1 MSEQTEAQQAEPFPT
16 VVVRKSSFW
25 QRLPIVWL
33 VPIIAVLAGGWLA
46 YKAIRE
52 QGPTI
57 TITFL
62 SAEGLESG
70 KTKLKYKELD
80 IGLVKSVTLS
90 ADRSHVVVTAEM
102 SRSVADLMVEDTR
115 FWVVRPR
122 VANGGIS
129 GLETLLSGAYI
140 GMDVGSKANHSD
152 RFNGLEVPPI
162 LTAHRSG
169 RLFRLR
175 AKDLGSLGYGTPVYF
190 RRIEVGELVAYEL
203 DKDGGG
209 ITAKVFIHAPY
220 DQYVSRETRFWHA
233 SGVDVSV
240 DAAGVK
246 LRTESLSTILLGGI
260 AFGDPPGMQGGLPA
274 SAETSFVLADSRDG
288 AFRTD
293 DSVIDEYE
301 FVFNESVRGLQPGAT
316 VDFRGVVVGEV
327 VSIGMSYDA
336 RQRKLSVPVKVH
348 IFPERMKS
356 LSRAGGGSQDVAVR
370 RKVFSELVGAGLRAQ
385 LRTGSL
391 LTGQL
396 YVALDFFPKASPQK
410 VDWAHV
416 PPVLPT
422 TNGDLQELQTTLA
435 SIASKLDKIPFEQI
449 SADLRKSMQS
459 LDKALQDADALI
471 KHFDGEVAPELKAT
485 LAEARQT
492 FATASQ
498 TLSQQSPMQ
507 QELQGTLREV
517 SRAAHSVRELTD
529 YLEQHPEALL
539 RGKTE
544 EKKP

>member
-1 MSEQTEAQQAEPFPT
+1 MAE
-16 VVVRKSSFW
+16 VRKLSLW

-33 VPIIAVLAGGWLA
+33 VPLIAVLVGGWLA
-46 YKAIRE
+46 FKAIRE

-57 TITFL
+57 TISFL
-62 SAEGLESG
+62 SAEGLEAG
-70 KTKLKYKELD
+70 KTKVKYKELD
-80 IGLVKSVTLS
+80 IGLVKKVELS
-90 ADRSHVVVTAEM
+90 SDRSHVIVTAEM
-102 SRSVADLMVEDTR
+102 SRGVSDLMVEDTR

-122 VANGGIS
+122 VANSGVS

-140 GMDVGSKANHSD
+140 GMDVGKKKELREA
-152 RFNGLEVPPI
+152 FQGQEVPPI
-162 LTAHRSG
+162 LTSHRPG

-175 AKDLGSLGYGTPVYF
+175 AKDMGSLGYGTPVYY

-220 DQYVSRETRFWHA
+220 DQYVSKETRFWHA

-260 AFGDPPGMQGGLPA
+260 AFGVPPGGASGTPA
-274 SAETSFVLADSRDG
+274 PAETSFALADSREV
-288 AFRTD
+288 AFSVD
-293 DSVIDEYE
+293 DSVVDEYE
-301 FVFNESVRGLQPGAT
+301 FVFNESVRGLQPGAA

-327 VSIGMSYDA
+327 VRIRMDHDA
-336 RQRKLSVPVKVH
+336 RSRKLSVPVRVH
-348 IFPERMKS
+348 LFPQRMSS
-356 LSRAGGGSQDVAVR
+356 LLHSQGQTDLAAR
-370 RKVFSELVGAGLRAQ
+370 HRLLKDLVEEGLRAQ
-385 LRTGSL
+385 LRTGNL

-396 YVALDFFPKASPQK
+396 YVALDFFPKAPAQK
-410 VDWAHV
+410 ADWAHV

-422 TNGDLQELQTTLA
+422 TTGDLQELQTKLA
-435 SIASKLDKIPFEQI
+435 SIVTKLDKIPFEEI
-449 SADLRKSMQS
+449 AGDLRASLHS
-459 LDKALQDADALI
+459 LDKALQDADALVRR
-471 KHFDGEVAPELKAT
+471 FDTEVSPELKAT

-517 SRAAHSVRELTD
+517 SRAARSVRELTD

-539 RGKTE
+539 KGKSE